1 MSGIQEK
8 VVAITG
14 ASSDIGEAAARL
26 LAGRGAKVMLGA
38 LRISPLY
45 ALAHEI
51 VEAGG
56 SAHYQALD
64 VTQPKSIQC
73 FIDEATQVF
82 GRVDVIV
89 NNAGA
94 LPLSILEGLE
104 VCADTRVTVIS
115 PGLTEA
121 ELADGTAPDAIARAI
136 ALAIERPAD
145 VDTSEIIVRPTA
157 SPH

>member
-26 LAGRGAKVMLGA
+26 LAARGAKVMLGA
-38 LRISPLY
+38 LGISRLY

-56 SAHYQALD
+56 SAHFQALD
-64 VTQPKSIQC
+64 VTRPKSMQC
-73 FIDEATQVF
+73 FIEEATGVF

-89 NNAGA
+89 HADPPGTD
-94 LPLSILEGLE
+94 LYPPEW
-104 VCADTRVTVIS
+104 VCDCPQIAIS
-115 PGLTEA
+115 PDDLPG
-121 ELADGTAPDAIARAI
+121 AIV
-136 ALAIERPAD
+136 LAIERPASANTGD
-145 VDTSEIIVRPTA
+145 NER
-157 SPH
+157 SPRAAQLM

>member
-14 ASSDIGEAAARL
+14 ASSEIGEAAARL
-26 LAGRGAKVMLGA
+26 LAERGAKVMLGA

-64 VTQPKSIQC
+64 VTQPKSMQC
-73 FIDEATQVF
+73 FIDEATEVF

-89 NNAGA
+89 HAASPVPAVYSRERMCGCRQIA
-94 LPLSILEGLE
+94 
-104 VCADTRVTVIS
+104 IS
-115 PGLTEA
+115 P
-121 ELADGTAPDAIARAI
+121 DAVASAI
-136 ALAIERPAD
+136 VLAIEQPAN
-145 VDTSEIIVRPTA
+145 VNTSEIEL
-157 SPH
+157 SPRLMHCM

>member
-64 VTQPKSIQC
+64 VTQPKSMQC
-73 FIDEATQVF
+73 FIDEATEVF

-89 NNAGA
+89 HAASPVPAVYSRERMCGCRQIA
-94 LPLSILEGLE
+94 
-104 VCADTRVTVIS
+104 IS
-115 PGLTEA
+115 P
-121 ELADGTAPDAIARAI
+121 DAVASAI
-136 ALAIERPAD
+136 VLAIEQPAN
-145 VDTSEIIVRPTA
+145 VNTSEIEL
-157 SPH
+157 SPRLMHCM

>member
-38 LRISPLY
+38 LGISRLY
-45 ALAHEI
+45 TLAHEI

-56 SAHYQALD
+56 SAHFQALD
-64 VTQPKSIQC
+64 VTRPKSLQC
-73 FIDEATQVF
+73 FIEEATGVF

-89 NNAGA
+89 HAAPPGTDLCPSA
-94 LPLSILEGLE
+94 W
-104 VCADTRVTVIS
+104 VCDCPQIAIS
-115 PGLTEA
+115 PDDL
-121 ELADGTAPDAIARAI
+121 PAIV
-136 ALAIERPAD
+136 LAIERPASA
-145 VDTSEIIVRPTA
+145 DTGDIER
-157 SPH
+157 SPRAAQLM

>member
-38 LRISPLY
+38 LGIGRLY

-56 SAHYQALD
+56 SAHFQALD
-64 VTQPKSIQC
+64 VTRPKSMQC
-73 FIDEATQVF
+73 FIEEATGVF

-89 NNAGA
+89 HAA
-94 LPLSILEGLE
+94 
-104 VCADTRVTVIS
+104 S
-115 PGLTEA
+115 PGTDLDPPVA
-121 ELADGTAPDAIARAI
+121 LDRADRGAPLLALRRIFGHGDQVGFGDFAFLSHDQPISM
-136 ALAIERPAD
+136 P
-145 VDTSEIIVRPTA
+145 
-157 SPH
+157 